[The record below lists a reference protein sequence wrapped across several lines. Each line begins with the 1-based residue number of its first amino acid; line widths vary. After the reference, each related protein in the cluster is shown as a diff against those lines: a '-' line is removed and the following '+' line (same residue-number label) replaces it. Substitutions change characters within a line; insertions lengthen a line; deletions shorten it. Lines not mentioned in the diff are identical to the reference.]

1 MSIEITELPVPQG
14 GIQPVSNSFTVA
26 FQHFF
31 KLSSHN
37 HAVKKKKSDL
47 SFMKNELLWAL
58 HHVINLLT
66 PMTKT
71 YSRIPG
77 ENKQTNPITTQFLL
91 STYIT
96 ISMTI

>member
-47 SFMKNELLWAL
+47 SFMKNELL
-58 HHVINLLT
+58 
-66 PMTKT
+66 
-71 YSRIPG
+71 
-77 ENKQTNPITTQFLL
+77 
-91 STYIT
+91 
-96 ISMTI
+96 